1 MKLSATDRL
10 AREEAGEPSNRLLAR
25 GRLFQKY
32 VALFVAVVTVAL
44 LANGLIERGSP
55 GGSQESSQYPARPTL
70 RNSEATPKARLIRPT
85 DPR

>member
-1 MKLSATDRL
+1 MKLLLTDRH
-10 AREEAGEPSNRLLAR
+10 AGEEAGEPTNRVPAR
-25 GRLFQKY
+25 GRRFPNI

-85 DPR
+85 GPR